1 MVKEFTA
8 EAVFTAIDNQSV
20 SKKDGISLIETYALR
35 KVNEAVEALRKDLSI
50 SYEAEIE
57 ATIERINRGLDKLIE
72 TILP

>member
-1 MVKEFTA
+1 M
-8 EAVFTAIDNQSV
+8 
-20 SKKDGISLIETYALR
+20 R